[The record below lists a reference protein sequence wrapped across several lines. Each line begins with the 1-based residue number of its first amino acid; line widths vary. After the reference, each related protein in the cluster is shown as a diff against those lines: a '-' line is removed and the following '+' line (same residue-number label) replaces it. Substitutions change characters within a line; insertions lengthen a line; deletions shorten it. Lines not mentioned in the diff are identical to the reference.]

1 MITEI
6 ESSMDKINNSPTHS
20 YNPLG
25 TTLPPLAPTPCW
37 STNTSHS
44 SLNSS
49 FNTSTGSYNY
59 QGDNYPNNS
68 IRLTAKDPMYPTT
81 TRNILLSNK
90 WTAVVRHRMYEWEGP
105 EFCYKPMFACSPA
118 PEIFDLLKQ
127 IHTAEQMSVEIY
139 RERVERHKRNNE
151 NFFYSFLKL
160 FSDSEDTMNDEF
172 SLDERRKVPIF
183 LSEAKKYFIQMFTVS

>member
-25 TTLPPLAPTPCW
+25 TTLPPLAHTPCW
-37 STNTSHS
+37 STNTSQS

-59 QGDNYPNNS
+59 PSDYPHNS
-68 IRLTAKDPMYPTT
+68 IRLMVKDPMYPT

-118 PEIFDLLKQ
+118 PEIFDLLRQ
-127 IHTAEQMSVEIY
+127 IQTAEQVAVEIY
-139 RERVERHKRNNE
+139 RERVDRNKRNND
-151 NFFYSFLKL
+151 NFFFAFFKV
-160 FSDSEDTMNDEF
+160 FSDSEDTLNDEF
-172 SLDERRKVPIF
+172 SMDERRKVPIF
-183 LSEAKKYFIQMFTVS
+183 LSEARKYLAQMFTVS